1 MSTRATKS
9 RLVRWTGAA
18 LLFGS
23 IAAAA
28 PAAVN
33 AASAKNNLIIGI
45 AEPNAAWC
53 TQDSPGIDQVAA
65 KNSVLETLTIVND
78 KGAMVPNTAQSVTM
92 GADAKSWTVVLR
104 PGIKYS
110 DGTDFDATNVKMN
123 MYAQAGLGPLVFAP
137 AKVQNPSLPAIAW
150 TDLFGSSIADLTAAY
165 KAFIASGAKDP
176 SLLLAIKAKVDA
188 AVVVKDASTL
198 QFTLATPRPNFP
210 FLLWNYGRS
219 ALLSTNSL
227 KSPDCGLTAAAT
239 VGTGPF
245 VLQTKGAY
253 GTTADTVMTANPTYW
268 RSTAKN
274 PLPKAAQV
282 TFKILPDSTSKVN
295 AVRTNAVDIATFG
308 ATEGT
313 ALNSMKK
320 MGKKVTL
327 YAGPI
332 ESSWTIHF
340 NTSPVQGDGKT
351 PSGSPFVKQSCREAA
366 AYALDVDKY
375 VKVMTKGNGQ
385 PSYAIAPPQ
394 HPWYLPKVSKKFDL
408 TKAKAALATCK
419 TDLGKTSV
427 DMIVPR
433 NTTSQSGESSQLICD
448 MMNAAGF
455 NCTVGTA
462 VSSTQV
468 ILDGFGLKNHLSIF
482 TVMAGKY
489 ADFAT
494 LFATNTNLELSAFR
508 FTDPTLAACFTSAR
522 DVSTKAAYA
531 PCVKTLEEKSYW
543 IPLYLEGGFLAW
555 NKTASGV
562 GATPLPGG
570 GNRPLVNGSG
580 FDFASV
586 KKIG

>member
-1 MSTRATKS
+1 MSTLATKRS
-9 RLVRWTGAA
+9 RLIRWTGAA

-23 IAAAA
+23 VAATA
-28 PAAVN
+28 PAAVH

-45 AEPNAAWC
+45 GEPNAAWC

-78 KGAMVPNTAQSVTM
+78 KGKMVPYTAESVTM

-104 PGIKYS
+104 AGIKYS
-110 DGTDFDATNVKMN
+110 DGSAFDATNVKMN
-123 MYAQAGLGPLVFAP
+123 FYAQAGLGPVVFAP

-150 TDLFGSSIADLTAAY
+150 TDLFGSSIADLTVAY
-165 KAFIASGAKDP
+165 GALAKGD
-176 SLLLAIKAKVDA
+176 LTKIGAIKAKVDA
-188 AVVVKDASTL
+188 AVVVKDDRTL

-210 FLLWNYGRS
+210 FLLWNYGRT

-245 VLQTKGAY
+245 MLQTKGAY
-253 GTTADTVMTANPTYW
+253 GTTADTVMVANPAYW

-274 PLPKAAQV
+274 PLPKAQQA
-282 TFKILPDSTSKVN
+282 TFRILPDSTSKVN

-327 YAGPI
+327 YSAPV
-332 ESSWTIHF
+332 ETSWTIHF

-385 PSYAIAPPQ
+385 PSYALAPPS
-394 HPWYLPKVSKKFDL
+394 HPWYLPKVSKKYDL
-408 TKAKAALATCK
+408 AKAKTSLTQCK

-433 NTTSQSGESSQLICD
+433 NTASQSGESSQLICD

-482 TVMAGKY
+482 TVMSGKY

-494 LFATNTNLELSAFR
+494 LFATKTNLELSGFR
-508 FTDPTLAACFTSAR
+508 ITDPTLADCFTSAR
-522 DVSTKAAYA
+522 DLSTKAAYA

-570 GNRPLVNGSG
+570 GARPLINGSG

-586 KKIG
+586 KKVS